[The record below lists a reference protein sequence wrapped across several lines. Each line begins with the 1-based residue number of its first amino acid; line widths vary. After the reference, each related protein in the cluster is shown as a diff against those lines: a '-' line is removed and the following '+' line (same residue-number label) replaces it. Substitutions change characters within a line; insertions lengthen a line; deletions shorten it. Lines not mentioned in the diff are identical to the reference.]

1 MSTRSVDETA
11 EKRSDKVAIV
21 KKYANRRLYN
31 TATSSY
37 VTLDELSRMVREG
50 DNFLVYDAKSG
61 EDITRSV
68 LTQIILEED
77 GKGRNLLPIG
87 FLRQLISY
95 YDDSLQQV
103 LPRYLEMSMESFTR
117 QQDQMRTYLQGTFG
131 PFFPMDRFDEMTK
144 QNMTLFHNAARM
156 FNPFA
161 AAAATA
167 AKTDKPAEP
176 APVDAVRDDVS
187 DLKNQLAAMQRQ
199 IEELGK
205 KRG

>member
-1 MSTRSVDETA
+1 MSTRSA
-11 EKRSDKVAIV
+11 EEADKRSDKVAIV

-117 QQDQMRTYLQGTFG
+117 QQDQMRSYLQGTFG
-131 PFFPMDRFDEMTK
+131 PFFPVDRFDEMTR
-144 QNMTLFHNAARM
+144 QNMALFQNAARM

-161 AAAATA
+161 ATASAPEKPAA
-167 AKTDKPAEP
+167 AEP
-176 APVDAVRDDVS
+176 AATVRDDVTE
-187 DLKNQLAAMQRQ
+187 LKNQLAAMQRQ

-205 KRG
+205 KHS